1 MARRDID
8 VVVSARTDAAS
19 FKQAENR
26 TRGFFARLRG
36 AGIGGV
42 EGGRTSLEKSQALLG
57 KVAAVTATI
66 VAAKEAVNVV
76 ASAGQMFAAR
86 AAEARGDIEAA
97 AEAWSKSIETL
108 RGGTITGPFVQMAE
122 AVESLLGLETL
133 SEIEKKHAAI
143 NAAQAAAEARQEA
156 ALKRRIALLEQA
168 SDINLSA
175 FQEAERLRIK
185 AGGDEGEIQTH
196 AIRTKA
202 DADLRRIHVL
212 QQEAEAMR
220 DTTER
225 TAALLQLEHARE
237 RVHAN
242 MAEAIKQ
249 SDAARAKADEERI
262 AGVQSQIDAMRR
274 AHDENVRTFGKEG
287 AELEIEAIKLRTE
300 AREREIEKLIKASE
314 VEEQRLELAQLLAD
328 VQAQGER
335 EIAAV
340 GQDPAPR
347 RERVGLASAQEG
359 LLVSGIAAAAQ
370 ANQAVERKAQKTA
383 EDTERNTKETASV
396 LAQLLSLWQSG
407 GGPMP
412 VLN

>member
-26 TRGFFARLRG
+26 TRGFFSRLRG
-36 AGIGGV
+36 AGVGGV
-42 EGGRTSLEKSQALLG
+42 EGGRSSLERSQALLG

-66 VAAKEAVNVV
+66 VAAKEAVNII
-76 ASAGQMFAAR
+76 ASAGLMFAAK

-97 AEAWSKSIETL
+97 AEAWSKSIEIL

-122 AVESLLGLETL
+122 AIETLRGIETL
-133 SEIEKKHAAI
+133 SELEKKHAEI
-143 NAAQAAAEARQEA
+143 NAKQDAANARQEA
-156 ALKRRIALLEQA
+156 ALKRRIALIDKAA
-168 SDINLSA
+168 SVNLSA
-175 FQEAERLRIK
+175 FQETERLRIK

-202 DADLRRIHVL
+202 DADLKRLHVL

-225 TAALLQLEHARE
+225 TAALLQLEQARE

-242 MAEAIKQ
+242 MGEAIKQ
-249 SDAARAKADEERI
+249 ADEARAKADTERI

-274 AHDENVRTFGKEG
+274 AHEENIRTFGKEG
-287 AELEIEAIKLRTE
+287 ADLEIEAIKLRTE
-300 AREREIEKLIKASE
+300 AREREIAKLVEAAETEK
-314 VEEQRLELAQLLAD
+314 QRLELAQLLAD

-340 GQDPAPR
+340 EPDAGPR
-347 RERVGLASAQEG
+347 RERPGLATATEG
-359 LLVSGIAAAAQ
+359 LLISGIAAASQ
-370 ANQAVERKAQKTA
+370 ANQAIERKKQQTA
-383 EDTERNTKETASV
+383 EDTEKNTKETASV

-407 GGPMP
+407 GAQMP
-412 VLN
+412 ILN